1 MITSRNVEIKE
12 FFMNHTLMQ
21 VSQDQVQRTVA
32 PQAAWLVAR
41 EGSLWVTRSGDPD
54 DHFLAR
60 GERLAVARGDDLLLQ
75 AWRSDRPALWDWQAH
90 AANAAVLQ
98 GRLRGVWALAARA
111 LRGTAEVLEALAA
124 RARSAAASACRAQ
137 GCIRAGESMASSGAL
152 Q

>member
-1 MITSRNVEIKE
+1 MSQS
-12 FFMNHTLMQ
+12 LMQ
-21 VSQDQVQRTVA
+21 VSQYQVQRAVA

-75 AWRSDRPALWDWQAH
+75 TWCNDRPALWDWQAR
-90 AANAAVLQ
+90 AANAPLLQ
-98 GRLRGVWALAARA
+98 DRLRGVWTLTARA

>member
-1 MITSRNVEIKE
+1 
-12 FFMNHTLMQ
+12 MNHTLMR

-32 PQAAWLVAR
+32 PRAAWLVAR

-75 AWRSDRPALWDWQAH
+75 AWRSDQPALWDWQAR
-90 AANAAVLQ
+90 AANAPVIQ
-98 GRLRGVWALAARA
+98 HRLRGVWALTARA

-124 RARSAAASACRAQ
+124 RARSAAARACRAQ